1 MDIIQGTSGKVKHS
15 LHEVLPYINR
25 ESWRDTVRFYKVI
38 RRSGAKGPIVWAA
51 ILRWTANRPGYAS
64 IHHGL
69 KEYFE
74 AEIRGTVYGKGA

>member
-1 MDIIQGTSGKVKHS
+1 MGIINDTSEKVKHS

-51 ILRWTANRPGYAS
+51 LYRWTANRPRYAE
-64 IHHGL
+64 IHQGL
-69 KEYFE
+69 KEHFE
-74 AEIRGTVYGKGA
+74 AEIRGNVYGKGA